1 MMGTAAARLEI
12 VPDHL
17 GSSELVGDS
26 GAMREVRALIDMVA
40 PTDATV
46 LVTGPSGS
54 GKELV
59 ARAIHDK
66 SRRSARPFSAMNCGA
81 VPSDLLESELFGH
94 ERGSF
99 TGAVAQVKGRFE
111 STTGGTLFLD
121 EIGDMPGVM
130 QVKLLRVLEERTVTR
145 VGSRAPIPIDTRIVS
160 ATHRDIDSAIRQQSF
175 REDLFYRLA
184 VFPIHVPSLAERI
197 EDVPQLLAYFL
208 DTLVPPARAF
218 RPTAEAIGQM
228 MAHHWPGNVRELK
241 NFVERGCIL
250 HAGKTV
256 GAAEIDALIHRGM
269 PRRRIEQQALWEAI
283 SPAPLATPS
292 AAAPSAVAAPPP
304 IDLPIAAPAPLP
316 IPAGLMA
323 SEPVDLRSIVAEVEH
338 DHIRRALDQAN
349 GVVADAARLLSLQ
362 RTTLIEKMNKYGLR
376 KPG

>member
-1 MMGTAAARLEI
+1 MTGPVPARLEI
-12 VPDHL
+12 VADGP

-26 GAMREVRALIDMVA
+26 ALMREVRALIAMVA
-40 PTDATV
+40 PTNATV

-81 VPSDLLESELFGH
+81 VPADLLESELFGH

-145 VGSRAPIPIDTRIVS
+145 VGSRTPIPIDTRIIS

-197 EDVPQLLAYFL
+197 EDVPQLLVYFL
-208 DTLVPPARAF
+208 DTLTPPARAF
-218 RPTAEAIGQM
+218 RPAPEAIAQM
-228 MAHHWPGNVRELK
+228 MAHHWPGNVRELR

-269 PRRRIEQQALWEAI
+269 PRRQMEQQALWEAI
-283 SPAPLATPS
+283 GPAPM
-292 AAAPSAVAAPPP
+292 AAPSAIAAPPP
-304 IDLPIAAPAPLP
+304 IDLPITAPAPLP
-316 IPAGLMA
+316 IPAGLA
-323 SEPVDLRSIVAEVEH
+323 EPSEPIDLKSIVAGVEH

>member
-1 MMGTAAARLEI
+1 LIRSTILEA
-12 VPDHL
+12 VPE
-17 GSSELVGDS
+17 GAIAPELVGDS
-26 GAMREVRALIDMVA
+26 PAMQEVRSLIGLVA

-59 ARAIHDK
+59 ARAIHDQ
-66 SRRSARPFSAMNCGA
+66 SRRSAQAFSAMNCGA
-81 VPSDLLESELFGH
+81 VPADLLESELFGH

-121 EIGDMPGVM
+121 EIGDMPGMM

-145 VGSRAPIPIDTRIVS
+145 VGSRTPIAIDTRIVS
-160 ATHRDIDSAIRQQSF
+160 ATHRDIDSAIRQGGF

-184 VFPIHVPSLAERI
+184 VFPIHLPSLAERI

-208 DTLVPPARAF
+208 ETLVAPARAF
-218 RPTAEAIGQM
+218 RPTADAVAQM
-228 MAHHWPGNVRELK
+228 MQHHWPGNVRELK

-256 GAAEIDALIHRGM
+256 GAAEIDALIHRGL
-269 PRRRIEQQALWEAI
+269 PARRIEQQALWEAI
-283 SPAPLATPS
+283 SQPAPLS
-292 AAAPSAVAAPPP
+292 PPP
-304 IDLPIAAPAPLP
+304 AQAPAPIALPDAQPVVAAPAPLP
-316 IPAGLMA
+316 IPEFRAPEA
-323 SEPVDLRSIVAEVEH
+323 SQPVDLKSIVAEVEH

>member
-1 MMGTAAARLEI
+1 MGTVAANLEI
-12 VPDHL
+12 VPEHL
-17 GSSELVGDS
+17 GSSELIGDS
-26 GAMREVRALIDMVA
+26 EAMREVRELISMVA
-40 PTDATV
+40 PADATV

-59 ARAIHDK
+59 AHAIHDQ

-81 VPSDLLESELFGH
+81 VPADLLESELFGH

-145 VGSRAPIPIDTRIVS
+145 VGSRVPIPIDTRIIS

-184 VFPIHVPSLAERI
+184 VFPIHLPSLAERI

-208 DTLVPPARAF
+208 DTLTPPARAF

-250 HAGKTV
+250 YAGKTV

-269 PRRRIEQQALWEAI
+269 PRRQIEQQALWEAI
-283 SPAPLATPS
+283 SPAPMATPTTVD
-292 AAAPSAVAAPPP
+292 APLP
-304 IDLPIAAPAPLP
+304 IDLPMIAPVPLP
-316 IPAGLMA
+316 VPAESG
-323 SEPVDLRSIVAEVEH
+323 EPVDLKSIVAEVEH

>member
-1 MMGTAAARLEI
+1 
-12 VPDHL
+12 VP
-17 GSSELVGDS
+17 
-26 GAMREVRALIDMVA
+26 A
-40 PTDATV
+40 
-46 LVTGPSGS
+46 
-54 GKELV
+54 
-59 ARAIHDK
+59 
-66 SRRSARPFSAMNCGA
+66 
-81 VPSDLLESELFGH
+81 DLLESELFGH

-145 VGSRAPIPIDTRIVS
+145 VGSRSPIPIDTRIIS

-184 VFPIHVPSLAERI
+184 VFPIHLPSLAERI
-197 EDVPQLLAYFL
+197 EDVPQLLTYFL

-228 MAHHWPGNVRELK
+228 TAHHWPGNVRELK

-283 SPAPLATPS
+283 SPAPM
-292 AAAPSAVAAPPP
+292 AAPATVDAPLP
-304 IDLPIAAPAPLP
+304 IDLPIIAPAPLP
-316 IPAGLMA
+316 IPVESG
-323 SEPVDLRSIVAEVEH
+323 EPVDLKSIVAEVEH

>member
-1 MMGTAAARLEI
+1 VVQAALLEI
-12 VPDHL
+12 VGGRTAGP
-17 GSSELVGDS
+17 ELVGDS
-26 GAMREVRALIDMVA
+26 ESMREVRALIGMVA

-59 ARAIHDK
+59 ARAIHDQ
-66 SRRSARPFSAMNCGA
+66 SRRASRAFSAMNCGA
-81 VPSDLLESELFGH
+81 VPGDLLESELFGH

-130 QVKLLRVLEERTVTR
+130 QVKLLRVLEEQFVTR
-145 VGSRAPIPIDTRIVS
+145 VGSRTPIPIDTRIVS

-184 VFPIHVPSLAERI
+184 VFPIHLPALAERI

-208 DTLVPPARAF
+208 DTMVAPARAF

-283 SPAPLATPS
+283 SPPAPLAAP
-292 AAAPSAVAAPPP
+292 AAVTAPAP
-304 IDLPIAAPAPLP
+304 IDLPAPLP
-316 IPAGLMA
+316 MPLSRPAE
-323 SEPVDLRSIVAEVEH
+323 SSDPVDLRSIVAEVEH

-376 KPG
+376 KAS

>member
-1 MMGTAAARLEI
+1 MTGPAPARLEI
-12 VPDHL
+12 VADSL

-26 GAMREVRALIDMVA
+26 ALMREVRALIAMVA

-59 ARAIHDK
+59 ARAIHDE

-121 EIGDMPGVM
+121 EIGDMPGMM

-145 VGSRAPIPIDTRIVS
+145 VGSRAPIPIDTRIIS

-208 DTLVPPARAF
+208 DTLVPPTRAF
-218 RPTAEAIGQM
+218 RPTPEAVAQM

-283 SPAPLATPS
+283 SPTS
-292 AAAPSAVAAPPP
+292 TAAPPQTIAAPAP
-304 IDLPIAAPAPLP
+304 IDLPIAAPVPLP
-316 IPAGLMA
+316 IPAGLTEA
-323 SEPVDLRSIVAEVEH
+323 SEPIDLKSIVAEVEH

>member
-1 MMGTAAARLEI
+1 
-12 VPDHL
+12 
-17 GSSELVGDS
+17 
-26 GAMREVRALIDMVA
+26 
-40 PTDATV
+40 
-46 LVTGPSGS
+46 
-54 GKELV
+54 
-59 ARAIHDK
+59 
-66 SRRSARPFSAMNCGA
+66 
-81 VPSDLLESELFGH
+81 
-94 ERGSF
+94 
-99 TGAVAQVKGRFE
+99 VAQVKGRFE

-145 VGSRAPIPIDTRIVS
+145 VGSRTPIPIDTRIIS

-208 DTLVPPARAF
+208 DTLTPRIPARARGNRPDDGASLAGQCPRAEEF
-218 RPTAEAIGQM
+218 RRAWLHPARGED
-228 MAHHWPGNVRELK
+228 
-241 NFVERGCIL
+241 RGCRGNRCADPPR
-250 HAGKTV
+250 HAAPPD
-256 GAAEIDALIHRGM
+256 GAAGAVGGDR
-269 PRRRIEQQALWEAI
+269 PRANGGAI
-283 SPAPLATPS
+283 RNRS
-292 AAAPSAVAAPPP
+292 AAADRPADHRARPAPDSGLAEPSEP
-304 IDLPIAAPAPLP
+304 IDLK
-316 IPAGLMA
+316 
-323 SEPVDLRSIVAEVEH
+323 SIVAGVEH

>member
-1 MMGTAAARLEI
+1 MASAAFLEVVPERLSA
-12 VPDHL
+12 P
-17 GSSELVGDS
+17 ELVGDS
-26 GAMREVRALIDMVA
+26 DAMREVRALIGMVA

-59 ARAIHDK
+59 ARAIHDR
-66 SRRSARPFSAMNCGA
+66 SRRSARAFSAMNCGA
-81 VPSDLLESELFGH
+81 VPADLLESELFGH
-94 ERGSF
+94 ERGAF

-111 STTGGTLFLD
+111 STSGGTLFLD

-145 VGSRAPIPIDTRIVS
+145 VGSRNPIPIDTRIVS

-184 VFPIHVPSLAERI
+184 VFPIHLPSLAERI

-208 DTLVPPARAF
+208 DTLAPSARAF
-218 RPTAEAIGQM
+218 RPTGEAIAQM
-228 MAHHWPGNVRELK
+228 MQHHWPGNVRELR

-256 GAAEIDALIHRGM
+256 GAAEVDALVHRGL

-283 SPAPLATPS
+283 SPPAPLD
-292 AAAPSAVAAPPP
+292 AAMPVAAPAP
-304 IDLPIAAPAPLP
+304 IDLPIAPASPAPLP
-316 IPAGLMA
+316 LPLPPVHA
-323 SEPVDLRSIVAEVEH
+323 SEPVDLKSIVAEVEH

-376 KPG
+376 KAG